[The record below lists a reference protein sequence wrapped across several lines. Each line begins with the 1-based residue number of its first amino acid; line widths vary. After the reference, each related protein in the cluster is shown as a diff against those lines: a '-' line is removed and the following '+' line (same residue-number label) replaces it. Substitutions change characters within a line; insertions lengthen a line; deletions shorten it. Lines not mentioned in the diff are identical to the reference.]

1 MPLTASEASKLASKA
16 SQPPAGTSFKTGGR
30 PVENA
35 SNNNNYEKTN
45 PRPGAHLSVIKSLT
59 CPNPT

>member
-1 MPLTASEASKLASKA
+1 MEPLTESEASKLAS
-16 SQPPAGTSFKTGGR
+16 FKTGR
-30 PVENA
+30 RSVENA